1 MDSSIA
7 LLLVL
12 LACVA
17 VPAMPVLFRR
27 LGWVQIAS
35 IGLVLSCA
43 VVPGA
48 LLRVDMDTYVG
59 IAAARPVLYTY
70 TLVLACWFATLPA
83 TGRGLRRILIQWLP
97 FAVYCIVLG
106 LTVWPQTPLTQSGL
120 IQYGLAP
127 AAWTL
132 GVALA
137 REQERRALSAFSVT
151 VGAVIFLQL
160 GVVLLQAAGFIA
172 GRSDAQA
179 GLLEGR
185 YAGLLDHPNNLG
197 KVVFLLMLV
206 QAALLPFIKD
216 GRRFVIAS
224 LIVGGVVAAF
234 TGGRAVLAAVAVGAT
249 IWIAFSGV
257 RVSATSRVVRALL
270 VTGAVAASF
279 LGIVLT
285 RLQED
290 PVGGARPE
298 LERLAREILGM
309 VLPWGVG
316 PNGYVE
322 YVGALDPLTA
332 SGVPVHNALLLMS
345 VEIGPLGAVLFW
357 LPFIVAFV
365 FAVRRLVVS
374 KAGSGDVALV
384 AGAPGVVVLLLTG
397 WGAIGGFVL
406 PLLGFTVGLL
416 SVLNRKAFD
425 SVPIGAATS
434 SKPITCRP
442 VAARAAGRIAH

>member
-12 LACVA
+12 VACVA
-17 VPAMPVLFRR
+17 VPVMPVLFWR

-43 VVPGA
+43 LIPGA
-48 LLRVDMDTYVG
+48 LLHAEMDTYVG
-59 IAAARPVLYTY
+59 IAAAQPVLHTY
-70 TLVLACWFATLPA
+70 TLLLACWLATLPA
-83 TGRGLRRILIQWLP
+83 TGPGLHRILIQWLP
-97 FAVYCIVLG
+97 FAIYCVVLG
-106 LTVWPQTPLTQSGL
+106 LTVWPQTPLTMSGL

-137 REQERRALSAFSVT
+137 REQERRALSAVSV
-151 VGAVIFLQL
+151 VVSAVIFLQL
-160 GVVLLQAAGFIA
+160 GVVLLQAGGLIA
-172 GRSDAQA
+172 GRNDAQA

-197 KVVFLLMLV
+197 KIIFLLMLV
-206 QAALLPFIKD
+206 QASLLPLIRT
-216 GRRFVIAS
+216 GRRLVLAS
-224 LIVGGVVAAF
+224 LVFGGVVAAF

-249 IWIAFSGV
+249 IWIAFSGA

-270 VTGAVAASF
+270 VTCAVAASF

-285 RLQED
+285 RLEED

-298 LERLAREILGM
+298 LEHLAREILGM

-332 SGVPVHNALLLMS
+332 SGVPVHNAFLLMA
-345 VEIGPLGAVLFW
+345 VEIGPFGAVLFW
-357 LPFIVAFV
+357 MPFVLAFV
-365 FAVRRLVVS
+365 VAARRLVIS
-374 KAGSGDVALV
+374 RAGSGDVVLV
-384 AGAPGVVVLLLTG
+384 AGAPGLVVLLLTG

-416 SVLNRKAFD
+416 SVLGRRVFD
-425 SVPIGAATS
+425 LVPYEAAAIQYA
-434 SKPITCRP
+434 P
-442 VAARAAGRIAH
+442 AGRR